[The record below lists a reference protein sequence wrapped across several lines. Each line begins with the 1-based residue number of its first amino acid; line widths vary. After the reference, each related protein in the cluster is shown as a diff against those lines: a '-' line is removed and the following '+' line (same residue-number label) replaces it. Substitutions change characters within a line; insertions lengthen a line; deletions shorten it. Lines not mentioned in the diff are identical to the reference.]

1 MDTSPQPSETIN
13 STSIG
18 SGGVELGSI
27 EDKDAEMRQLEQNS
41 ADCNNMNNKR
51 VRQIVSNVPVPTT
64 AETAVLSAHRSSVAF
79 GLLGT
84 GSHLTSTEASDIRD
98 HRMSVSDSGDSEPP
112 RPSDLDNEPIVSTN
126 VVPSGTTE
134 TVSPSGRGGAS
145 VVSSTEVLES
155 DGDVR
160 TDDDEVRIVL
170 CTS

>member
-1 MDTSPQPSETIN
+1 MDTGPQPTETIN

-51 VRQIVSNVPVPTT
+51 VRQIVPNVSVPTT
-64 AETAVLSAHRSSVAF
+64 TGTVVLNAHRASVPF
-79 GLLGT
+79 GLVGT
-84 GSHLTSTEASDIRD
+84 GAHLTNTEASDIQD

-126 VVPSGTTE
+126 VVSSGTDE
-134 TVSPSGRGGAS
+134 IVSPSGGGGTS

-160 TDDDEVRIVL
+160 TDDEV
-170 CTS
+170 SNA